1 MSEEDDYWFEYSSP
15 QEWSEKSI
23 SELVKRIVEDEVN
36 EYHWKFV
43 APLEKQ
49 LEELGHKPRKANEYA
64 FYPKIT
70 NGKFEYN
77 TTKRISQYHTF
88 FTVLGMLLYQEG
100 YIEKGNHNVFINS
113 FDGEGNPEGHNL
125 VGWKGAKNHC
135 TYLIDCL
142 IDEKIILD
150 VKRDKNVEYI
160 FGIKNPAQIR
170 QAYWSN
176 KNQKPKGHEVIDRM
190 IEVASNKNDYIYDTL
205 NDPAWDKSVEEY
217 RKKKKH

>member
-1 MSEEDDYWFEYSSP
+1 MSKHEEYWMEANSP
-15 QEWSEKSI
+15 SEWSEQAI
-23 SELVKRIVEDEVN
+23 RDLVKDIVEDEVT
-36 EYHWKFV
+36 EYHWKHV
-43 APLEKQ
+43 VPLQNQ
-49 LEELGHKPRKANEYA
+49 LKKLGHIPEQANEYA

-70 NGKFEYN
+70 NGKFKYDTE
-77 TTKRISQYHTF
+77 KRISHYHTF

-100 YIEKGNHNVFINS
+100 YIEKGNHNIFFNS

-135 TYLIDCL
+135 TYMIDCL

-150 VKRDKNVEYI
+150 VKRDKNVKYI

-176 KNQKPKGHEVIDRM
+176 KNKKPKGHEVIDKM
-190 IEVASNKNDYIYDTL
+190 IEVASKENDYIYNTM
-205 NDPAWDKSVEEY
+205 NDPAWDKTLEEY
-217 RKKKKH
+217 RKKK